1 MKYIFVTQN
10 ITTVLYYLKY
20 LGKKKFNFS
29 LFTAYRNAASLKNN
43 EALCLNLD
51 GFYSPYTGP

>member
-43 EALCLNLD
+43 EALC
-51 GFYSPYTGP
+51 